1 MRGTSSIVLSTLLGL
16 IFHLG
21 PRPAFAQDDL
31 QKVKHIVIVMQENH
45 SFDNYFGALAF
56 APGSPYHTPAGVD
69 HDGHGACREGDHR
82 CVDGLSCTVD
92 ASGEVHCFNS
102 NIDASGH
109 SVFAFHDSRRCV
121 PPDLDHEWLGT
132 HKEANFLH
140 PNDALGDFRS
150 DGFVRQNDLTEQL
163 DNGVESPTE
172 DQTMSFYNQKEI
184 PFYYD
189 LAQKFA
195 ISDRYFSSLLGP
207 TFPNR
212 SYLLAATSFG
222 HLTTNDVFPPPGGYK
237 PITGTIFDLLDKHNV
252 TWADYF
258 SDLPQ
263 GASFRLFSATGADPH
278 FLPLQLFLA
287 QAAGVPGAGPLPEV
301 AFVDPNFGVFGIKSE
316 NDEHPPTD
324 IQRGQAFVSQVVA
337 AVRNGPNWKDSI
349 IFIVYD
355 EHGGFFDHVRP
366 PRAPQGHARTPDGIS
381 PGQCAD
387 LSNVPLSLQPGG
399 GAECSANF
407 VSVSNTSVKEAEAL
421 CPALA
426 ANPTGPFPE
435 QCASFDQLGMR
446 VPFLAVSPFSKP
458 HYVSHTVGDHT
469 SLLALI
475 EKRFLSA
482 DEDETNGEGDDN
494 TRPHLTRRDQYA
506 NTLEDLFDFEHS
518 PSLGTLMVPA
528 APPAEDC
535 TPVAH

>member
-1 MRGTSSIVLSTLLGL
+1 MRGTLSIVLSTLLGL

-21 PRPAFAQDDL
+21 PRPACAQDGL
-31 QKVKHIVIVMQENH
+31 QKVKHIIVVMQENH

-56 APGSPYHTPAGVD
+56 APGSPYHTPGRVD
-69 HDGHGACREGDHR
+69 HDGHGACQEGDHR

-102 NIDASGH
+102 NIDDSGH

-121 PPDLDHEWLGT
+121 LPDLDHEWLGT

-140 PNDALGDFRS
+140 PNDALGDFRA
-150 DGFVRQNDLTEQL
+150 DGFVRQNDLTEQH

-172 DQTMSFYNQKEI
+172 DQTMNFYNQKEI

-189 LAQKFA
+189 LARKFA

-237 PITGTIFDLLDKHNV
+237 PITGTIFDLLDRHNV

-278 FLPLQLFLA
+278 FLPLKLFLA
-287 QAAGVPGAGPLPEV
+287 QAAGVPGVGPLPEV
-301 AFVDPNFGVFGIKSE
+301 AFVDPNFGVFGIQSE

-355 EHGGFFDHVRP
+355 EPGGFFDHVRP

-387 LSNVPLSLQPGG
+387 LSNVPDSLQAGG
-399 GAECSANF
+399 GALCTANVF
-407 VSVSNTSVKEAEAL
+407 GMSDTSVKDAEAL

-482 DEDETNGEGDDN
+482 DEDETNGDGDDN
-494 TRPHLTRRDQYA
+494 ARPHLTRRDQHA

-518 PSLGTLMVPA
+518 PSLDTLMVRA